1 MQNAIIE
8 ESWGD
13 GGSYALAKVAERL
26 VAVPRDGEHNVSMYT
41 LIRAWVRNNPSL
53 PLAANLPPPLQRGPS
68 DLATGGGEGT
78 ETDGVGKEG
87 VSGNSE
93 GRQQGLLSI
102 LPPQQA
108 PTQLETDT
116 TPPMYPL
123 DDFDA
128 QEPEEAL
135 RKLKDH
141 WVAVRHYHQA
151 IRRAKLSRHRE
162 RLQVLLGEPSLLH
175 HPGSQ
180 LGLQPLQQQ
189 HPALLGLGSQLALQA
204 TGLGGG
210 LAGLA
215 QLGPG
220 AGMLG
225 PGFGGGSLQA
235 GLGPAGVPQMQL
247 GAPGQGQSGVGDPQA
262 ALAAVLALTQGTS
275 SLDPNSAGGQAHI
288 GSGNSVDNLGVLTQ
302 HQQQGQ
308 QPQQQSQA
316 LLGLPLVAPVANGG
330 GGNSV
335 LLNTGSMEA
344 LLALQQ
350 QLQQLPQAPQQQP
363 PAQQGVVGLGQGT
376 QSMQVDGV
384 TAGAAGSNS
393 HAMDIS
399 GGA

>member
-1 MQNAIIE
+1 MQGGSIE
-8 ESWGD
+8 ENWSD
-13 GGSYALAKVAERL
+13 GGSYALGKVAERL
-26 VAVPRDGEHNVSMYT
+26 VAVPRDGEVPVSMYT
-41 LIRAWVRNNPSL
+41 LIRAWVRNNPTL
-53 PLAANLPPPLQRGPS
+53 PLTTNLPPPLQRNKDS
-68 DLATGGGEGT
+68 AAGGGEGAVA
-78 ETDGVGKEG
+78 DGGMAKEG
-87 VSGNSE
+87 ASGDSE

-102 LPPQQA
+102 LPPQQG
-108 PTQLETDT
+108 PTQLETET

-180 LGLQPLQQQ
+180 LGMQPLQSQ
-189 HPALLGLGSQLALQA
+189 HPALLGLGSQLTLQA

-220 AGMLG
+220 SGLLG
-225 PGFGGGSLQA
+225 PGFGGSSLQT

-247 GAPGQGQSGVGDPQA
+247 GAPSQQGQQGVGDPQA
-262 ALAAVLALTQGTS
+262 ALAAVLALAQGTAP
-275 SLDPNSAGGQAHI
+275 LDSNASVGQAHI
-288 GSGNSVDNLGVLTQ
+288 GASSGMDNLGVLAQ
-302 HQQQGQ
+302 SQQAGQ
-308 QPQQQSQA
+308 QSQQQSQQ

-330 GGNSV
+330 GNNSAMM
-335 LLNTGSMEA
+335 NTGSMET

-350 QLQQLPQAPQQQP
+350 QLQQLPQAPQQSQ
-363 PAQQGVVGLGQGT
+363 AQQGVAGMG
-376 QSMQVDGV
+376 QSMQIEG
-384 TAGAAGSNS
+384 GAAGGAGGAVTN
-393 HAMDIS
+393 AMD
-399 GGA
+399 GANGS